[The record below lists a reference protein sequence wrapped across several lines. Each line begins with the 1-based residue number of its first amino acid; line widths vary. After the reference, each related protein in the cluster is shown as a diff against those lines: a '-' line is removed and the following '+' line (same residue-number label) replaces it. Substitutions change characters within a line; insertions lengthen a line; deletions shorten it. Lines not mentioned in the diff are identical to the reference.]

1 MRILYTIGIH
11 LYYLGIILVALS
23 GNSKAIKWLEGRHRW
38 RKKLQRKKWNRPI
51 WIHTA
56 SLGEFEQAKPLIEK
70 IKQDEQLREEQII
83 VTFFSPSGYLVSR
96 NYDLA
101 TGLYYLPLDTIQNA
115 KSFLNI
121 VNPSIAI
128 FVKYD
133 FWFNYLIELQQRK
146 IPTLFFSCNF
156 RKNQPYFKRA
166 SQWQKNIMRKIDFIY
181 SLNEDSQLVL
191 DKNQFTNIGVC
202 GDTRYD
208 KVAQNA
214 ERKIPNENIELFKND
229 QFLVIGGSTWPAEEE
244 LLWQFHQKHPSVKII
259 IAPHD
264 VSSTR
269 IEEIQQLFKQR
280 CTLYSNFEKTKTT
293 ENNLLLIDN
302 IGMLSNIYQYADVA
316 FVGGGFTNDLH
327 NILEPAAM
335 GCVVVYGNNTD
346 KYPEAEALVKYG
358 GSFIIDK
365 FADFEK
371 RIEFLNQDV
380 NSCNQMKILC
390 KQFVHSHVGATQ
402 LVFEKMQQLLHL
414 SKKSD

>member
-1 MRILYTIGIH
+1 
-11 LYYLGIILVALS
+11 VALS

-38 RKKLQRKKWNRPI
+38 RKKLQRKKWDKPI

-56 SLGEFEQAKPLIEK
+56 SLGEFEQAKPLIEMIRANDHLK
-70 IKQDEQLREEQII
+70 EKQII
-83 VTFFSPSGYLVSR
+83 VTFFSPSGYLVSKQ
-96 NYDLA
+96 YDLA
-101 TGLYYLPLDTIQNA
+101 TGLYYLPLDTIQHS

-121 VNPSIAI
+121 VQPCVAI

-133 FWFNYLIELQQRK
+133 FWFNYLIELQKRK

-166 SQWQKNIMRKIDFIY
+166 SQWQKNIMRNIDFIY

-191 DKNQFTNIGVC
+191 EKHNFMNVGVC

-214 ERKIPNENIELFKND
+214 ERKTPIERIEKFKNGE
-229 QFLVIGGSTWPAEEE
+229 FILIGGSTWPAEEK
-244 LLWQFHQKHPSVKII
+244 LLWEFNQKHPKVKII

-264 VSSTR
+264 VSDNR
-269 IEEIQQLFKQR
+269 IAEIQHLFNHK
-280 CTLYSNFEKTKTT
+280 CTLYSECEQNKPIT
-293 ENNLLLIDN
+293 NNLLLIDN

-316 FVGGGFTNDLH
+316 LVGGGFTNDLH

-335 GCVVVYGNNTD
+335 SNVILYGNNTD

-358 GSFIIDK
+358 GSF
-365 FADFEK
+365 AVERYEDFEK
-371 RIEFLNQDV
+371 RLEFLLNDPV
-380 NSCNQMKILC
+380 SCQQMKVLC
-390 KQFVHSHVGATQ
+390 KQFVHSHLGATR
-402 LVFEKMQQLLHL
+402 LVFEKMIELLNRATN
-414 SKKSD
+414 